1 MALPA
6 WLAST
11 VHVPALT
18 KVMLAPFVPRE
29 VHTEAVAVVNVTANP
44 DEAVALTVTG
54 DCARVLLARAPKV
67 IVWPAVDTVK
77 LWLTSGAAL

>member
-18 KVMLAPFVPRE
+18 KVMLAPFVPPE

-54 DCARVLLARAPKV
+54 DLVFVPGFANV
-67 IVWPAVDTVK
+67 IVWLAFDTVK